1 MLDIVVSV
9 ANVAM
14 MNIEVNNELEDR
26 PVHCQPP

>member
-1 MLDIVVSV
+1 MPDIIAYV

-14 MNIEVNNELEDR
+14 MNIEVNNELEDW